1 MNDIVLIFY
10 LLFFAFSFILEFWCV
25 SVRSNFRALFILGKE
40 KRNWNHYFTWF
51 LIFNP
56 LHGKSTAT
64 FVNHFRLQ
72 KNKNLGAQNHY
83 MVLNYFLMAK
93 ATTFWLS
100 SRAKAEL
107 FLVQHPWN
115 KLKVPPCSI
124 QLDFYKSPY
133 QVFLVNAP
141 CFIL

>member
-1 MNDIVLIFY
+1 MLFSIIDDFY
-10 LLFFAFSFILEFWCV
+10 KFSYPYAHLYLLLTSLTMLLSIIYKFERHCLYFLFFAFSFILEFWCV

-64 FVNHFRLQ
+64 FLNHFRLQ

-93 ATTFWLS
+93 ATTF
-100 SRAKAEL
+100 
-107 FLVQHPWN
+107 
-115 KLKVPPCSI
+115 
-124 QLDFYKSPY
+124 
-133 QVFLVNAP
+133 
-141 CFIL
+141 